1 MAKFLS
7 RSHENLLRYI
17 SYRAVLPFTQ
27 LQEVPLGSTPSPD
40 APRYRLD
47 CPSRRQRRKR
57 KTLALYFPMAKFL
70 SRLHENLLRYISYRA
85 LLPFTQLNA
94 ITRNWIDGLHL
105 LLSYVKGYIIFQ
117 CCNEKNDA
125 DYDRHIIHLPHT
137 CHEDGVCTTILSSWF
152 DAKEG
157 LLALDAKWDASTFT
171 ATRSHENLLRYISYR
186 AVLPFTQLQEVPL
199 GSTPSPDAPRYRLD
213 CPSRRQRRKR
223 KTLALYFPMAKF
235 LSRLHENLLRYISYR
250 ALLPFT
256 QLNAITRNWID
267 GLHLLLSYVKGYII
281 FQCCNEKNDADYDRH
296 VIHLPHTCHEDGL
309 NHLVL
314 DVEGCVVNLNVTEAS
329 ASYAGVLIDRDGSM
343 KWRRRKKRKLVI
355 FLYFLCNIN
364 YSQRCRTFFAMSRV
378 SPMTTFPNSG

>member
-1 MAKFLS
+1 MVYRPRGTPGCLPASTPWFTKFLFAVIVAIATTLSPIGWPNIDNVTCLLTPSVALPGSQYQETDKPLQGGRRRWKIPHRHHHNQFTSHHLYCPPRRRRRKRKTLALYLQMAKFLS

-17 SYRAVLPFTQ
+17 SYRAVLPFAQ
-27 LQEVPLGSTPSPD
+27 LQVVPLGNTPSPD
-40 APRYRLD
+40 TPRYRLD
-47 CPSRRQRRKR
+47 CPSHRQHQKR
-57 KTLALYFPMAKFL
+57 KTLALYFPMANFL

-105 LLSYVKGYIIFQ
+105 LLLYVKG
-117 CCNEKNDA
+117 C
-125 DYDRHIIHLPHT
+125 
-137 CHEDGVCTTILSSWF
+137 
-152 DAKEG
+152 
-157 LLALDAKWDASTFT
+157 
-171 ATRSHENLLRYISYR
+171 
-186 AVLPFTQLQEVPL
+186 
-199 GSTPSPDAPRYRLD
+199 
-213 CPSRRQRRKR
+213 
-223 KTLALYFPMAKF
+223 
-235 LSRLHENLLRYISYR
+235 
-250 ALLPFT
+250 
-256 QLNAITRNWID
+256 
-267 GLHLLLSYVKGYII
+267 II

-329 ASYAGVLIDRDGSM
+329 ASYAGVLIDREGSM

-364 YSQRCRTFFAMSRV
+364 HSQRCGTFFAMSLV

>member
-7 RSHENLLRYI
+7 RLHENLLRYI

-47 CPSRRQRRKR
+47 CLSRRRRRKR
-57 KTLALYFPMAKFL
+57 KTLVLYFPMAKFL

-85 LLPFTQLNA
+85 VLPFTQINA
-94 ITRNWIDGLHL
+94 ITQNWIDGLHL
-105 LLSYVKGYIIFQ
+105 LLSYVKGYIICQ

-125 DYDRHIIHLPHT
+125 DYD
-137 CHEDGVCTTILSSWF
+137 G
-152 DAKEG
+152 
-157 LLALDAKWDASTFT
+157 
-171 ATRSHENLLRYISYR
+171 
-186 AVLPFTQLQEVPL
+186 
-199 GSTPSPDAPRYRLD
+199 
-213 CPSRRQRRKR
+213 
-223 KTLALYFPMAKF
+223 
-235 LSRLHENLLRYISYR
+235 
-250 ALLPFT
+250 
-256 QLNAITRNWID
+256 
-267 GLHLLLSYVKGYII
+267 
-281 FQCCNEKNDADYDRH
+281 H

-309 NHLVL
+309 NHMVL

>member
-1 MAKFLS
+1 MANFLS

-27 LQEVPLGSTPSPD
+27 PQEVPLGSTPSPD

-70 SRLHENLLRYISYRA
+70 SRLHENLLRYISYHA

-105 LLSYVKGYIIFQ
+105 LLSYVKG
-117 CCNEKNDA
+117 C
-125 DYDRHIIHLPHT
+125 
-137 CHEDGVCTTILSSWF
+137 
-152 DAKEG
+152 
-157 LLALDAKWDASTFT
+157 
-171 ATRSHENLLRYISYR
+171 
-186 AVLPFTQLQEVPL
+186 
-199 GSTPSPDAPRYRLD
+199 
-213 CPSRRQRRKR
+213 
-223 KTLALYFPMAKF
+223 
-235 LSRLHENLLRYISYR
+235 
-250 ALLPFT
+250 
-256 QLNAITRNWID
+256 
-267 GLHLLLSYVKGYII
+267 II

>member
-47 CPSRRQRRKR
+47 CPSRRRRRKR
-57 KTLALYFPMAKFL
+57 M
-70 SRLHENLLRYISYRA
+70 
-85 LLPFTQLNA
+85 
-94 ITRNWIDGLHL
+94 
-105 LLSYVKGYIIFQ
+105 
-117 CCNEKNDA
+117 
-125 DYDRHIIHLPHT
+125 
-137 CHEDGVCTTILSSWF
+137 
-152 DAKEG
+152 
-157 LLALDAKWDASTFT
+157 
-171 ATRSHENLLRYISYR
+171 
-186 AVLPFTQLQEVPL
+186 
-199 GSTPSPDAPRYRLD
+199 
-213 CPSRRQRRKR
+213 
-223 KTLALYFPMAKF
+223 TLALYFPMAKF

-343 KWRRRKKRKLVI
+343 KWRRRKKRKLVFLFI
-355 FLYFLCNIN
+355 FIAISIILNDVEH
-364 YSQRCRTFFAMSRV
+364 SSRCHVCPR
-378 SPMTTFPNSG
+378 